1 MATNLQQDGTTLDW
15 HNTTD
20 KTVLSGQ
27 PVAVGGL
34 VGVAHNDIPAGLWG
48 VLHMVGVFVLPKLT
62 DETWNA
68 GDKLYLDATGALTA
82 KADDGGAKAKAVASP
97 LAGSAWSDGEAGQE
111 SAPVRLGF

>member
-15 HNTTD
+15 HNTTAE
-20 KTVLSGQ
+20 TVLSGQ

-48 VLHMVGVFVLPKLT
+48 VLHMVGVFVLPKLA
-62 DETWNA
+62 DETWKA
-68 GDKLYLDATGALTA
+68 GDKLHLDATGSLTA
-82 KADDGGAKAKAVASP
+82 KSGDGGADAVASP
-97 LAGSAWSDGEAGQE
+97 LAGSAWSDVEAGQE